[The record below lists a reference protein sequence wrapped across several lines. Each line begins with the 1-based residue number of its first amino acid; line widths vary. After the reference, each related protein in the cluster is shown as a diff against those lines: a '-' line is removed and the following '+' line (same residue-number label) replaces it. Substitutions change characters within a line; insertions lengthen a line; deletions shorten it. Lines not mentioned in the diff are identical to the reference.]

1 MRVHPGNALAIR
13 LVLVGI
19 SSAALKIWFH
29 PLTNNSVYDGRQIQV
44 AETRLVAR
52 LQRVF
57 ARPLFDLNSL
67 NKYNI
72 TVDVND
78 VRGSEFVVASS
89 TLGLRLP

>member
-57 ARPLFDLNSL
+57 ARPLFL
-67 NKYNI
+67 I
-72 TVDVND
+72 
-78 VRGSEFVVASS
+78 
-89 TLGLRLP
+89 

>member
-1 MRVHPGNALAIR
+1 MTKARGWGVAGREEGKLERILFFSRASLCECALAIR

-29 PLTNNSVYDGRQIQV
+29 PLTNNSVYDDRQIQV

-57 ARPLFDLNSL
+57 ARPLFL
-67 NKYNI
+67 I
-72 TVDVND
+72 
-78 VRGSEFVVASS
+78 
-89 TLGLRLP
+89 